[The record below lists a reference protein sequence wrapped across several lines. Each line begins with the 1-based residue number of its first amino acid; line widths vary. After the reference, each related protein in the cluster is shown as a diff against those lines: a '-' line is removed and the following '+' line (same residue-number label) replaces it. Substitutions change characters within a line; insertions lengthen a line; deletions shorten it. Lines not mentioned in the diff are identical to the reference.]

1 MPELPEVETVRAGL
15 ERILGSTSV
24 IARITSSGAKL
35 RRPLPRALAQRL
47 AGQPIS
53 GVQRRAKYLLFQT
66 PVGSLLSHLGM
77 TGSWRL
83 APEGDDRPHDHVAL
97 HLADGRRLVFRDPR
111 RFGLVGFVPP
121 DGRHACLDELGPEP
135 LGPEFTAAY
144 LADRCRSR
152 RTPIK
157 VLIMDQAEVVGV
169 GNIYAQEALFRAGIA
184 PRRQAGRIPRAA
196 LDRLVAEIRAILA
209 EAIAGGG
216 TTIND
221 YRQADGNSGWF
232 QLDLAVYGRGGE
244 ACRTCSSTLKS
255 AAIGGRTTAWCP
267 VCQR

>member
-15 ERILGSTSV
+15 ERILGGASV
-24 IARITSSGAKL
+24 IAGIATSGARL
-35 RRPLPRALAQRL
+35 RRPLPRGLAQRL
-47 AGQPIS
+47 AGQPII
-53 GVQRRAKYLLFQT
+53 GVQRRAKYLLFAL

-83 APEGDDRPHDHVAL
+83 APVGDDRPHDHLAL

-121 DGRHACLDELGPEP
+121 DGRHPCLDGLGPEP
-135 LGPEFTAAY
+135 LGPAFTAAY
-144 LADRCRSR
+144 LADRCHGR
-152 RTPIK
+152 RTAIK
-157 VLIMDQAEVVGV
+157 ALIMDQAEVVGV
-169 GNIYAQEALFRAGIA
+169 GNIYAQEALFRAGLN

-196 LDRLVAEIRAILA
+196 LERLVAEIRAILA

-221 YRQADGNSGWF
+221 YRQADGDSGWF

-244 ACRTCSSTLKS
+244 ACKRCAARLKS

-267 VCQR
+267 ICQR